1 MRESR
6 ADTARAFG
14 LALLL
19 HVALFAL
26 MFAGLWWTRTAAPQS
41 ATGSPISAEM
51 MDAGD
56 LSPAMQRTLRDRP
69 DPVPPEP
76 EPEPDPE
83 PLPEPVEE
91 AAVPPPQPLPEPRPE
106 DSPVTPQ
113 PQAQEQVPEPDTVDQ
128 DAARRDAISR
138 ETAER
143 EQEARRRQ
151 EQIDLTERLRQE
163 EAEKQRRLAAQQRER
178 EEKLA
183 ELRKQQAQARREAE
197 LAEQKLK
204 QIADQRAQQASA
216 QQSTAGTPPPGNDGV
231 DAGLSARYAAAIQ
244 EAILRNWTRPENV
257 PLGQKCVIHITQV
270 RGGTVVKAEV
280 APSCPFDELGR
291 RSVEA
296 AVLKAQ
302 PLPYAGF
309 ESVFNRTI
317 NLNFTAAD
325 R

>member
-1 MRESR
+1 MRQTR
-6 ADTARAFG
+6 ADTARAVV

-26 MFAGLWWTRTAAPQS
+26 VFVGLWWTRTASPPS
-41 ATGSPISAEM
+41 AAGSPISAELV
-51 MDAGD
+51 DASE
-56 LSPAMQRTLRDRP
+56 LSSSVRRALAQQPEPL
-69 DPVPPEP
+69 PPEP
-76 EPEPDPE
+76 EPEPEPVPE
-83 PLPEPVEE
+83 PMPEAVPEPQPEPEPVPEDAPIE
-91 AAVPPPQPLPEPRPE
+91 PQP
-106 DSPVTPQ
+106 TPQ
-113 PQAQEQVPEPDTVDQ
+113 LQVPEPSPVDQ
-128 DAARRDAISR
+128 DEARRDAIAR

-143 EQEARRRQ
+143 EAEEKRRQ
-151 EQIDLTERLRQE
+151 EQIDLTERQRKQE
-163 EAEKQRRLAAQQRER
+163 EAEQKRRLAEQ
-178 EEKLA
+178 KLA
-183 ELRKQQAQARREAE
+183 ELRKQQEQVRRER
-197 LAEQKLK
+197 EQLERN
-204 QIADQRAQQASA
+204 QERIAQSRAQEASDQAASA
-216 QQSTAGTPPPGNDGV
+216 GNPPPGNEGV

-257 PLGQKCVIHITQV
+257 PLGQRCRIIITQV

-309 ESVFNRTI
+309 ESVFNRTL
-317 NLNFTAAD
+317 NLNFEAQD

>member
-26 MFAGLWWTRTAAPQS
+26 MFAGLWWTRAAAPQS
-41 ATGSPISAEM
+41 AAGSPISAEM
-51 MDAGD
+51 MDVGD
-56 LSPAMQRTLRDRP
+56 LSPAMQRTLRQPP
-69 DPVPPEP
+69 DPVPREP
-76 EPEPDPE
+76 EPEP
-83 PLPEPVEE
+83 PLPEPVED

-128 DAARRDAISR
+128 EAARRDAISR

-178 EEKLA
+178 DEKLA

-204 QIADQRAQQASA
+204 QIADTRAQQASA
-216 QQSTAGTPPPGNDGV
+216 QQSDNNPPRGNEGV
-231 DAGLSARYAAAIQ
+231 DPGLDAGYKAAIQ
-244 EAILRNWTRPENV
+244 AAILGNWTRPENV
-257 PLGQKCVIHITQV
+257 PLGQECRMTITQV
-270 RGGTVVKAEV
+270 RGGTVVRVEFSS
-280 APSCPFDELGR
+280 SCPYDELGR

-296 AVLKAQ
+296 AVRKAE

-309 ESVFNRTI
+309 ESVFNRTL
-317 NLNFTAAD
+317 NLNFRAKD

>member
-6 ADTARAFG
+6 ADSARAFG

-26 MFAGLWWTRTAAPQS
+26 MFAGLWWTRSPVPQS
-41 ATGSPISAEM
+41 AAGSPISAEM

-56 LSPAMQRTLRDRP
+56 LSPAMQRTLRQRP

-76 EPEPDPE
+76 EPQ

-91 AAVPPPQPLPEPRPE
+91 DAMPPPQPLPEPRPE

-113 PQAQEQVPEPDTVDQ
+113 PQAQQQVPDPDTVDQ

-143 EQEARRRQ
+143 EQEAKRRQ

-163 EAEKQRRLAAQQRER
+163 EAEKRQRLAAQQRER

-183 ELRKQQAQARREAE
+183 DLRKQQAQARREAA

-231 DAGLSARYAAAIQ
+231 DPGLGAAYAAAIQ
-244 EAILRNWTRPENV
+244 EAILSNWTRPENV

-270 RGGTVVKAEV
+270 RGGTVIKAEV

-309 ESVFNRTI
+309 ESVFNRTV